1 MRVRGEMTAAT
12 TLRSPTSPPNAPLY
26 RQVMRTFLA
35 AKERLA
41 VHLRPEDVC
50 AALHAASR
58 PADPDAVTD
67 ARPPAAAG
75 A

>member
-1 MRVRGEMTAAT
+1 
-12 TLRSPTSPPNAPLY
+12 
-26 RQVMRTFLA
+26 MRTFLA